1 VLQYQ
6 LISLQMLIQKIIG
19 KSTRTTDNSFS
30 KQKYRVE
37 DLSKPEYQSNA
48 TDLSS
53 QMQFSALILGFQVR
67 LP

>member
-1 VLQYQ
+1 
-6 LISLQMLIQKIIG
+6 MLIQKIIG
-19 KSTRTTDNSFS
+19 KSTITTDNSFS
-30 KQKYRVE
+30 FLFSKEKYRVE
-37 DLSKPEYQSNA
+37 DLSKPEYQFNA